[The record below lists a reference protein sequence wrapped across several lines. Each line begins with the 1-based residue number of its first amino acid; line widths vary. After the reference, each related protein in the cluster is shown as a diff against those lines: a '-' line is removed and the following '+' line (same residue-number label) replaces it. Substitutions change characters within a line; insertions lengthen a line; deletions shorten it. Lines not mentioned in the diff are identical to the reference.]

1 MNIMKK
7 KYESPKWQSVLLI
20 VNGRFFSASTAEFS
34 SSLENWQVDELT
46 LD

>member
-34 SSLENWQVDELT
+34 STLESWTEENI
-46 LD
+46 